1 MSLLWGQHQ
10 KTTNG
15 ICFITCLD
23 AVAFVC
29 RYVYVCAYVWVRG
42 CAIYVHFQLHLND
55 VKYRSIFKDYSAM
68 SSLNRIH
75 VFVGV
80 PLTQNISPLEMEWSK
95 GVYYHAYFVTFTWT
109 ILVYSFTGSPYV
121 IVRELRW
128 NICRQHRFVCS
139 LCERLA
145 KTCRHKSHK

>member
-1 MSLLWGQHQ
+1 M
-10 KTTNG
+10 
-15 ICFITCLD
+15 C
-23 AVAFVC
+23 
-29 RYVYVCAYVWVRG
+29 VRMCG
-42 CAIYVHFQLHLND
+42 CVGVIYVHVQLHLND

-80 PLTQNISPLEMEWSK
+80 PFTQNISPLEMEWNK
-95 GVYYHAYFVTFTWT
+95 GVYYHAYFVAFTWT

-121 IVRELRW
+121 IARELRW